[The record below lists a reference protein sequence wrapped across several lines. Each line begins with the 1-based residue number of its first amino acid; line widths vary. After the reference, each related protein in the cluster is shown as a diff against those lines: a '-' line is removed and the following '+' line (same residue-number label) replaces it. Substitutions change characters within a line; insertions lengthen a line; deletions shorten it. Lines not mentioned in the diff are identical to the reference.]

1 MSAADYK
8 VCHVCGSVMELCS
21 TSKTIRFHGN
31 ELKLNGLKAYRCP
44 NCGETVYSA
53 EEVDKMERLAR
64 AFTTEIES
72 LEDAQRKGDA

>member
-44 NCGETVYSA
+44 NCGETVY
-53 EEVDKMERLAR
+53 
-64 AFTTEIES
+64 
-72 LEDAQRKGDA
+72 